1 MIWQSFFPV
10 ISFSSGFFR
19 FFRFFRSFFKSS
31 DFFTFDHISLRT
43 ELIVYFS
50 QMWYDNHF
58 SGISSGF
65 QIFFQVFSGFFS
77 NLQISSF
84 LTIYLYMIEG
94 LVLKYDMIIF
104 FFGTASGFR
113 IFSRFS
119 RVSLNLQISSVFTII
134 LYRID
139 CLLFLNVIWKF
150 FFPKFHPVSRF
161 FPDFPDFFQIS
172 RFLWFW
178 QYFFTWI
185 SNMIW

>member
-1 MIWQSFFPV
+1 MIWQSFFPG
-10 ISFSSGFFR
+10 ISSSSG

-31 DFFTFDHISLRT
+31 DFFHFWPYFST

-50 QMWYDNHF
+50 QMWYDNPF

-134 LYRID
+134 LYRTD
-139 CLLFLNVIWKF
+139 CLLFLNVIWNYF
-150 FFPKFHPVSRF
+150 FFWNFIL
-161 FPDFPDFFQIS
+161 FPDFFLIFLIFFKSPDFFGFDNISLHESQI
-172 RFLWFW
+172 W
-178 QYFFTWI
+178 
-185 SNMIW
+185 